1 MVVITNIQKDGFD
14 SSGYSNFCIDTWKR
28 YCNKWNIPLKILTED
43 KYIHPKFAYLSV
55 FDEVDSDKVI
65 FVDVD
70 TMINPNSPNLMELFD
85 DKITV
90 VRDYGKLDYII
101 SENMKKAGD
110 YFEKSFPQTID
121 KSKFFNSGFMMFKK
135 EHKLFLDECK
145 EWVEQHYK
153 QITEWSQSPGG
164 RGLDQVPF
172 NWFIQKKNIE
182 LNYLDTR
189 FNRTSLI
196 RKDLN
201 PNDNFIIHFRGPK
214 GKRKIK
220 KMYDVYKFWFD
231 EKDKYL
237 YI

>member
-1 MVVITNIQKDGFD
+1 MVVITNIQNDKFD
-14 SSGYSNFCIDTWKR
+14 SSEYSNFCIDTWKR

-43 KYIHPKFAYLSV
+43 KYINPKFAYLSV

-70 TMINPNSPNLMELFD
+70 TMINPNSPYLKLLFD

-101 SENMKKAGD
+101 SKNMSQAVD
-110 YFEKSFPQTID
+110 EFEKAFPQTID

-135 EHKLFLDECK
+135 EHKSFLDECK
-145 EWVEQHYK
+145 EWVEEHYK
-153 QITEWSQSPGG
+153 EITTWSRIFEG
-164 RGLDQVPF
+164 RGFREVPF
-172 NWFIQKKNIE
+172 NWFIQRKNIE

-189 FNRTSLI
+189 FNRLGLI
-196 RKDLN
+196 KKDLN

-214 GKRKIK
+214 TKNKIK
-220 KMYDVYKFWFD
+220 KMYDIYKFWFD
-231 EKDKYL
+231 KKDKYL